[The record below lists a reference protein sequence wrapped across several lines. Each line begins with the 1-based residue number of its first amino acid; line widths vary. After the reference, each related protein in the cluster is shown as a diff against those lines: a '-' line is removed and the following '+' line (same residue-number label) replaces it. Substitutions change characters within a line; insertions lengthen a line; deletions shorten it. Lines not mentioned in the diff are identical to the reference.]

1 MKPIRKILAPTDL
14 SRFSAPSVRYALDLA
29 KAIGAEVTV
38 CHVIDPEK
46 PVELQKNRAGN
57 ESIARVI
64 AKFIGTALNRYVET
78 RAVSLC
84 PQFRSAGPSLDSYRT
99 TLRQFLTDS
108 FSDLISTVNVQEKVE
123 RGTPAEAIVEI
134 ATKQGVDLIVM
145 STHGRTAL
153 AHIVMGSVTEK
164 VIHNARC
171 PVLAIRPESSEKRE
185 EPRAAA

>member
-14 SRFSAPSVRYALDLA
+14 SQFSETGVRYALDLA

-38 CHVIDPEK
+38 CHIIDPEK
-46 PVELQKNRAGN
+46 PAKLQKNRVGE
-57 ESIARVI
+57 ESITRTI
-64 AKFIGTALNRYVET
+64 AKFIGNSLDRYVEA

-84 PQFRSAGPSLDSYRT
+84 PHFRSAGPSLDSYRT
-99 TLRQFLTDS
+99 ALGQFLS
-108 FSDLISTVNVQEKVE
+108 NNFSELFSTVNVQEKVE
-123 RGTPAEAIVEI
+123 RGTPAETIVEI
-134 ATKQGVDLIVM
+134 AAKQGVDLIVM